1 MNGQLIV
8 VEGLDGVGKS
18 TFAQSLAVAL
28 GAQHRSTPA
37 PELRRV
43 RPVIEDCLCH
53 DRVARSLFYAST
65 VLAEGSRAAAVLATG
80 RDVVVDRYWLSTLVY
95 APAEAQEGLA
105 AWEAFVRPAD
115 LTLYLHLPEAVRAAR
130 LFDRGLSP
138 EDARTLGQSAVLDRR
153 YRGLLGHP
161 SVGEASLVD
170 ASEPVE
176 RLVERVL
183 DQLRPRLAA

>member
-1 MNGQLIV
+1 
-8 VEGLDGVGKS
+8 
-18 TFAQSLAVAL
+18 
-28 GAQHRSTPA
+28 
-37 PELRRV
+37 
-43 RPVIEDCLCH
+43 
-53 DRVARSLFYAST
+53 
-65 VLAEGSRAAAVLATG
+65 
-80 RDVVVDRYWLSTLVY
+80 VVVDRYWLSTLVY
-95 APAEAQEGLA
+95 APSEAQEGLA

-115 LTLYLHLPEAVRAAR
+115 LTLYLHLPEEVRAAR

-161 SVGEASLVD
+161 SAGEASLVD